1 MRTSDIGL
9 PAGVLTGGAEV
20 PVRSSSKAVLPSDV
34 QLHEMAEGCLSYVA
48 LMEDT
53 MPHEC
58 NLVKHF
64 GWIQA
69 NLFSL
74 S

>member
-1 MRTSDIGL
+1 M
-9 PAGVLTGGAEV
+9 
-20 PVRSSSKAVLPSDV
+20 
-34 QLHEMAEGCLSYVA
+34 QLHEMAEDCLDYVE
-48 LMEDT
+48 LMGDT

-69 NLFSL
+69 NLFNL